1 MGVEYSEGYTYPPY
15 PKTDL
20 AWVNWP
26 FFSVALVSRGYS
38 DEEIKGFIGG
48 NFLRY
53 FEKIAG

>member
-1 MGVEYSEGYTYPPY
+1 MEYSEGYTYPPY